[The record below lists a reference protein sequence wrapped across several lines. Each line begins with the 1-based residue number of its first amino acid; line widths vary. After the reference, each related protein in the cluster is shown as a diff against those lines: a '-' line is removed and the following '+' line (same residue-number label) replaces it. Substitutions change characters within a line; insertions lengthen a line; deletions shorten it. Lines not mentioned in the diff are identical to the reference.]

1 MLQELAEKS
10 RIICQIC
17 AVFRKNGDYLQKRL
31 YKSGEKDEKNGK
43 KKMPVGTE

>member
-17 AVFRKNGDYLQKRL
+17 AIFRKNGDYLQKKI
-31 YKSGEKDEKNGK
+31 YESGEKNEKMEE